1 MTGTSMYPHV
11 RQLESRP
18 LELARNREPSIGR
31 RRRAVP
37 PRYKL
42 ALLTW
47 AGAYTVIT
55 LMLTL
60 LGPLMTSWPLA
71 LRTLVLSA
79 TMVVTLTWGVMPRL
93 TRLFQPWLAPRG

>member
-1 MTGTSMYPHV
+1 MYPHV

-18 LELARNREPSIGR
+18 LELDRNREPSIGPHR
-31 RRRAVP
+31 RTGP

-47 AGAYTVIT
+47 AGAYAVIT
-55 LMLTL
+55 LLLTL
-60 LGPLMTSWPLA
+60 LGPLMAPWPLA
-71 LRTLVLSA
+71 LRTLALSA
-79 TMVVTLTWGVMPRL
+79 TMIVTLTWVVMPRL

>member
-1 MTGTSMYPHV
+1 VYPHV

-18 LELARNREPSIGR
+18 LELERNRKSSTER
-31 RRRAVP
+31 RRKPGPA
-37 PRYKL
+37 RYKL

-60 LGPLMTSWPLA
+60 LGPLMASWPLA

-79 TMVVTLTWGVMPRL
+79 TMVVTLTWLVMPRL
-93 TRLFQPWLAPRG
+93 TRLFQPWLAPGG

>member
-1 MTGTSMYPHV
+1 MYPHV
-11 RQLESRP
+11 RQLKSRP
-18 LELARNREPSIGR
+18 LELERDREPRIAR
-31 RRRAVP
+31 RRRTGSQ
-37 PRYKL
+37 RYKL

-47 AGAYTVIT
+47 ASAYGVIT

-60 LGPLMTSWPLA
+60 LGPLMASWPLA

-79 TMVVTLTWGVMPRL
+79 TMVATLTWVVMPRL

>member
-1 MTGTSMYPHV
+1 MPLDVDAMETSQLDRTG
-11 RQLESRP
+11 
-18 LELARNREPSIGR
+18 
-31 RRRAVP
+31 P

-71 LRTLVLSA
+71 LRTLVLSS
-79 TMVVTLTWGVMPRL
+79 TMVVTLTWVVMPRL
-93 TRLFQPWLAPRG
+93 TRLFQPWLAARG